1 MPLKKVVIELQL
13 LSKIMD
19 IPCPVKDN
27 HQHGSCRL
35 AKEGSAYDLT
45 LTIGILHL
53 NKLKLLILIN
63 IIMELSLDDGSTA
76 YTRSVTYRHKS

>member
-27 HQHGSCRL
+27 HQHGHLR
-35 AKEGSAYDLT
+35 KEA
-45 LTIGILHL
+45 
-53 NKLKLLILIN
+53 LLMI
-63 IIMELSLDDGSTA
+63 
-76 YTRSVTYRHKS
+76 